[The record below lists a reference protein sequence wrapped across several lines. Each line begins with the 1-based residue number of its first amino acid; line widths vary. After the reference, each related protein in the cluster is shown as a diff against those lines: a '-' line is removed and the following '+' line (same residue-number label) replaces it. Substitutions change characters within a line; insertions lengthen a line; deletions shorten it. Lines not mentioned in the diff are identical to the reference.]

1 MTWSVTTHTWSP
13 GGPFLPLSPEEPGS
27 PCMWHTTRWVLS
39 CEVIR
44 DHVIVMWCHERT
56 CDLMR
61 SHERSCDVMW
71 DHVTSCGVIDHVMSW
86 ENVMSWG
93 HENMWCHVM
102 SWENVIWGHER
113 SCDVMLG
120 HVRNQNYHVTR
131 GARGTGEFRTL
142 RKERFPSWIHKAI
155 FSAKPVPH
163 TSSSQPVLETL
174 ALVEKRHIW
183 TWGRK
188 RSTHSNIWCC
198 ANIAH
203 GDR

>member
-1 MTWSVTTHTWSP
+1 MWCHV
-13 GGPFLPLSPEEPGS
+13 GS
-27 PCMWHTTRWVLS
+27 C
-39 CEVIR
+39 
-44 DHVIVMWCHERT
+44 DVMWC
-56 CDLMR
+56 D
-61 SHERSCDVMW
+61 RSCDVMRERDVVRSW
-71 DHVTSCGVIDHVMSW
+71 EHVMSCD
-86 ENVMSWG
+86 VMR
-93 HENMWCHVM
+93 EHVM

-142 RKERFPSWIHKAI
+142 REERFPSSIHKAT
-155 FSAKPVPH
+155 SADKQLSH

-198 ANIAH
+198 ANIGH